1 MSLDPIER
9 TNLALSAGAVA
20 LSLAF
25 ASPAFAA
32 SLLAGAAL
40 ESVNFRGLR
49 RSAALFFGGG
59 LPSSAGFRTLSGL
72 RFLLLAVGIAT
83 GLGLGAH
90 PVGFAIGLSLIMPA
104 ALIEAWR
111 HRPRVD
117 PNAPALAPDDPVW
130 KRWDPWLA
138 REREPREDDER
149 EEEAG

>member
-1 MSLDPIER
+1 MNLDPIER
-9 TNLALSAGAVA
+9 TNLALSAGAAA

-25 ASPAFAA
+25 APPAFAA

-49 RSAALFFGGG
+49 RSAELFFGGG
-59 LPSSAGFRTLSGL
+59 LPGSGGFRALSGL
-72 RFLLLAVGIAT
+72 RFLLLAVGIAV

-111 HRPRVD
+111 QRPPID
-117 PNAPALAPDDPVW
+117 PDAPALGSDDPAW
-130 KRWDPWLA
+130 KRWDAWTA
-138 REREPREDDER
+138 REREAGEDEEEDER
-149 EEEAG
+149 